1 MAGLKDGDDYRDGE
15 RFKIPALLQLLC
27 LGVGGG
33 GTLLFLI
40 LSFSMSEKTGAMGYS
55 WLFAVIFFLSLAVG
69 GLFWTMLHHATNSGW
84 GMLLLPSI

>member
-40 LSFSMSEKTGAMGYS
+40 LSFSMSE
-55 WLFAVIFFLSLAVG
+55 
-69 GLFWTMLHHATNSGW
+69 
-84 GMLLLPSI
+84 